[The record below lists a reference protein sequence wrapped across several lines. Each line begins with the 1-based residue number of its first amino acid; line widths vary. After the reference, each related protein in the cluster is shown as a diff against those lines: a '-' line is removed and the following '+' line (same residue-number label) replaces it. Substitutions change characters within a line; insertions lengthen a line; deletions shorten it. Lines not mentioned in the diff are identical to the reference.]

1 MGASPGTGIAPP
13 PCPCQALVEV
23 QAFQDELDGGG
34 DERAVLLRPE
44 LLDGGVQALGFFVEL
59 DVAGLEAGD
68 GGLELNE
75 GLVSCQRV
83 RPCEVS
89 PNSSANP

>member
-23 QAFQDELDGGG
+23 QAFQDE
-34 DERAVLLRPE
+34 
-44 LLDGGVQALGFFVEL
+44 LDGGVQALGFFVEL